1 MPKNSLTD
9 KTSLLNGV
17 KKAKTSDGGI
27 NDDNLLKLNKNN
39 PQAPKAGMQRMLMN
53 RLVNRYAI
61 PGVSPGRGIPSS
73 SNPTPTP
80 ATTSVIELLTQG
92 GLVLTTQA
100 EEDLITQ
107 QGN

>member
-27 NDDNLLKLNKNN
+27 NDDNLLKLNQNN
-39 PQAPKAGMQRMLMN
+39 PLSPKAGMQRMLMN
-53 RLVNRYAI
+53 RLVNANAI
-61 PGVSPGRGIPSS
+61 PGFSPGIGIPPS
-73 SNPTPTP
+73 SNPAPTP
-80 ATTSVIELLTQG
+80 ATTSVVELLTQG

-100 EEDLITQ
+100 GNDLIAQ